1 MREQVGPYL
10 SRLMVPRTKLPAQT
24 RSAEEAHQLG
34 KRLLHG
40 LGVPKNEERA
50 AALFRQAADQGHA
63 GAQFELGECYYYGRG
78 VPKDV
83 PYAISWYRKAA
94 EQKHFDAQN
103 SLRMIEWM
111 QSHSKNRR

>member
-10 SRLMVPRTKLPAQT
+10 CRLMVPRTRRPSTPRDAKEQY
-24 RSAEEAHQLG
+24 QLG
-34 KRLLHG
+34 RRYLQG
-40 LGVPKNEERA
+40 INVPKNEKRA
-50 AALFRQAADQGHA
+50 VELFRLAAEHGHA

-83 PYAISWYRKAA
+83 RYAVRWYRKAA
-94 EQKHFDAQN
+94 EQKHYDAQN